1 MIQVENLRKSYPMGK
16 VAVDALRGVDLTIN
30 RGEYVAVVGPSGSG
44 KSTLMHILGCL
55 DTPTSGTYRLDGRE
69 VGRLKR
75 NELARIRNLQIGF
88 VFQSFN
94 LLAHATA
101 LENVELP
108 LVYGGV
114 GRRERRQRA
123 AALLER
129 VGLRDRADHRP
140 SELSG
145 GERQRVA
152 LARALIVDPHLI
164 LADEPT
170 GNLDTASG
178 EEIIN
183 LFRELSEESRTLAVV
198 THNMDI
204 ARSAQRI
211 IRLRD
216 GLIEEDTRGL
226 A

>member
-75 NELARIRNLQIGF
+75 NELARIRNLKIGF